1 MKNIEN
7 FKKNAELFSA
17 KQKATFIG
25 GRNVIHLTYSGDG
38 SMDNIHICD
47 DSVDLGDMG
56 VLEMRK
62 DNDRVSKEMVNKEN
76 VKF

>member
-1 MKNIEN
+1 
-7 FKKNAELFSA
+7 
-17 KQKATFIG
+17 
-25 GRNVIHLTYSGDG
+25 
-38 SMDNIHICD
+38 MDNIHICD